1 MFWKI
6 FDKVGTAAFWILG
19 PIAGLVILVVWLFQP
34 SEADY
39 KAALEDVERSEQV
52 YNMAMLNYAEREL
65 NGISSNPPTPC
76 EIYHKVVYYVDKGIF
91 DRETFT
97 GADAMYDFRAYS
109 CGQTE
114 APKKYRIKKKE
125 KNEQPKK
132 SKNKNAILSE
142 DEVVVVL
149 GDLVKTFGLS
159 GSEIDKL
166 KKKLAS
172 CTTAECLEDITTELQ
187 SKSPSITQ
195 EPMTEEERN
204 IAKAEASVKR
214 AREKWGATTPQQVYP
229 ILSQDE
235 INVILTELE
244 NKYETNYTDLNKLRV
259 RLEKCTYADC
269 VDSAIADFRLGLK
282 PKQQVVQQPV
292 VNEPVVQDKGEF
304 IEVPKAIDVEPEPE
318 MVKTQQE
325 DTPIR
330 KGDCGDPTFLKY
342 TQMYDN
348 GVMGRIEYQDF
359 VYSNGFDKCF

>member
-34 SEADY
+34 SEADF
-39 KAALEDVERSEQV
+39 KAAIEDVEKSEYL
-52 YNMAMLNYAEREL
+52 YNMAVLNHADRQLSGLDSKE
-65 NGISSNPPTPC
+65 PTPC
-76 EIYHKVVYYVDKGIF
+76 EIYHKVIYYINKKVFEASALKDMN
-91 DRETFT
+91 TV
-97 GADAMYDFRAYS
+97 YDFSRYS
-109 CGQTE
+109 CSRTE

-125 KNEQPKK
+125 KDEQPKK

-149 GDLVKTFGLS
+149 GELVKTFGLS

-195 EPMTEEERN
+195 EPMTEEELR
-204 IAKAEASVKR
+204 K
-214 AREKWGATTPQQVYP
+214 KWEGSKKPSQIDIRINNFKSKYGAT
-229 ILSQDE
+229 DE
-235 INVILTELE
+235 E
-244 NKYETNYTDLNKLRV
+244 LRV
-259 RLEKCTYADC
+259 LRKFLESCNGGNDCMDMYEYQIKQAMEADRK
-269 VDSAIADFRLGLK
+269 A
-282 PKQQVVQQPV
+282 QQPV
-292 VNEPVVQDKGEF
+292 VEDKGEF

-330 KGDCGDPTFLKY
+330 KGDCSDPTFLKY

-348 GVMGRIEYQDF
+348 GIMGRIEYQDF
-359 VYSNGFDKCF
+359 VYTNNFDKCF